1 MNRIIESFLNIH
13 KREYS
18 IDNLPNE
25 TAFEHFINR
34 CIINKYTNERF
45 DPADI
50 MTGSGEVG
58 LDGIGICVND
68 KIVTTEEELVS
79 LHNQEATLNVK
90 FIFIQSKT
98 SEHFDGGEI
107 GTFIYGVKN
116 FFADQPDRTDTNE
129 TIEKL
134 INIKEKL
141 YSFSVDM
148 KQPPEVELYF
158 VSCGVWHEE
167 NNLNDRVNLELK
179 PLIESTNFSNVKFY
193 PYDSERII
201 TTYKELKKK
210 ITRSFTMD
218 KKITFPETKGV
229 KQSFLGLVRCK
240 DFVKILED
248 SDGNMLTNIF
258 EDNVRDFQGYNTV
271 NTEIAKTIE
280 NPEDQERFGIL
291 NNGITIVAKSI
302 NVIGDIVNI
311 YDYQIVNGCQTS
323 YVLYDHKEQ
332 LQNNSYIMLKLIE
345 VTDNE
350 VSDRVIYTT
359 NRQTE
364 IKPEAFISTKHFHKR
379 LQDYYDSIESEY
391 RLYYERR
398 SKQYD
403 LNDGISKN
411 KVVTLTTQIQ
421 SYLSMFLNEPHST
434 HRYYGELLNA
444 YKNKLFLDTDSYE
457 PYFCA
462 AYFTY
467 YFDEKIRKNEIDKKY
482 KKFKFH
488 IICAMRALVTESTV
502 VFGKGNQQNK
512 ICRTLWKYIYNPSD
526 MYRILKSA
534 ITCLNSALE
543 ACSYIPESSLHRSK
557 EVTNSMLGFVN
568 LTKQSGKNTSYLKMG
583 DIVHCTVESITPY
596 AVNVLLK
603 TDDAR
608 NYGSIYISKLAK
620 RWIDDIN
627 SEVKI
632 GDIFQVKIINDD
644 FYEKPWG
651 WELSRIL

>member
-1 MNRIIESFLNIH
+1 MNLFL
-13 KREYS
+13 
-18 IDNLPNE
+18 
-25 TAFEHFINR
+25 
-34 CIINKYTNERF
+34 YTIR
-45 DPADI
+45 
-50 MTGSGEVG
+50 S
-58 LDGIGICVND
+58 
-68 KIVTTEEELVS
+68 KS
-79 LHNQEATLNVK
+79 LNVK

-98 SEHFDGGEI
+98 SEHFDSGEI
-107 GTFIYGVKN
+107 GTFFYGVKN
-116 FFADQPDRTDTNE
+116 FFVDCDKRATTNE
-129 TIEKL
+129 KMETL
-134 INIKEKL
+134 IRIKEII

-148 KQPPEVELYF
+148 KQLPEIDLYY
-158 VSCGVWHEE
+158 VSCGVCNEG
-167 NNLNDRVNLELK
+167 NNLKDRINLELK
-179 PLIESTNFSNVKFY
+179 ELKDTTIFSNVRFH

-201 TTYKELKKK
+201 TSYKELKKK
-210 ITRSFTMD
+210 IARSFTMD

-229 KQSFLGLVRCK
+229 KQSFLGLVKCK

-291 NNGITIVAKSI
+291 NNGITIVANSI
-302 NVIGDIVNI
+302 NVIGDIVTI

-323 YVLYDHKEQ
+323 YVLYDYRDRLH
-332 LQNNSYIMLKLIE
+332 NNSYIMIKLIE
-345 VTDNE
+345 VIDNE

-379 LQDYYDSIESEY
+379 LQDYYDSIEPQY

-403 LNDGISKN
+403 LSDFVIKK

-444 YKNKLFLDTDSYE
+444 YKNKLFLDSDSYD

-462 AYFTY
+462 AYFAY
-467 YFDEKIRKNEIDKKY
+467 YVDEKIRKNEIDRKY
-482 KKFKFH
+482 KQFKFH
-488 IICAMRALVTESTV
+488 IICAMRALISESTV
-502 VFGKGNQQNK
+502 VFGKGTQQKK
-512 ICRTLWKYIYNPSD
+512 ICKTLWKYIKNSSD
-526 MYRILKSA
+526 MYRMLKSA
-534 ITCLNSALE
+534 ITCLNSAIE
-543 ACSYIPESSLHRSK
+543 TCQDIPESSLHRSK
-557 EVTNSMLGFVN
+557 EVTNSMLEFVN
-568 LTKQSGKNTSYLKMG
+568 LTKRSGKSTTYLKMG
-583 DIVHCTVESITPY
+583 DIVHCTVESINPY
-596 AVNVLLK
+596 AVNVVLK
-603 TDDAR
+603 TDDSR

-620 RWIDDIN
+620 RWIDNIN
-627 SEVKI
+627 DEVKI